1 MAERIRVALAGATG
15 RTGREVGRAVV
26 AAPDMELV
34 AAIGARHAG
43 EHLGALWGDPDLDVT
58 IVDSVARAAAA
69 APEVLIDFT
78 EAESAFPRL
87 MEAVARGW
95 SIVVGTTGF
104 RAEQRE
110 ALARAVAE
118 HQVGAALIAN
128 FSVGAWVAERLA
140 EQAARY
146 FTAVEVVEGHHATKK
161 DRPSG
166 TALRMATLL
175 ARTWRRDPDDIPVHA
190 IRLPGL
196 VAHQTVIFGAAGQ
209 VLSIRHDVHDRS
221 AYADGVLAAV
231 RKMHSLRGR
240 LVDDLGDILQS

>member
-15 RTGREVGRAVV
+15 RTGREVGRAVL

-43 EHLGALWGDPDLDVT
+43 EHLGALWGEPDLDVT
-58 IVDSVARAAAA
+58 IVESVAQAANA

-87 MEAVARGW
+87 LEAVRRGW

-104 RAEQRE
+104 RAEQRQ
-110 ALARAVAE
+110 ALAEAVAE

-146 FTAVEVVEGHHATKK
+146 FTAAEVVEGHHATKK

-166 TALRMATLL
+166 TALRLAALL
-175 ARTWRRDPDDIPVHA
+175 AKTWRRDPEDIPVHA

-231 RKMHSLRGR
+231 RKMHQLRGR
-240 LVDDLGDILQS
+240 LVDDLGEILER